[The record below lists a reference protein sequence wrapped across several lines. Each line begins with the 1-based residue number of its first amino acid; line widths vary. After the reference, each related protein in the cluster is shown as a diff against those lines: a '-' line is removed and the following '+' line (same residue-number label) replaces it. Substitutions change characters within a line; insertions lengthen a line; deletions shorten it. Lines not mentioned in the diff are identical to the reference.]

1 MNKILIM
8 GLALLAP
15 FFYSCDFTPRI
26 HKEVLKA
33 QNLIAKQEYQKAIDN
48 YEKILVKNPPN
59 ELKTKILYQIGD
71 LYSLYLSKNK
81 KSLKY
86 YQEIKEITDSP
97 LWLVKTEERL
107 GDINFLYLQDYE
119 KSLTSYKLLSEF
131 RPKLQ
136 KQDFYRFRY
145 GLSLLNLDN
154 LYEAANIFKE
164 ISEEKNSDYNIQS
177 IYQLGLIQFQ
187 IKNWKGAVKYLNDYI
202 KLESR
207 RDNIVQAKFLM
218 ANAYETM
225 EELKIAYNIYYSIL
239 GEYPNT
245 EVVNQRLESIYKRRI
260 ARKR

>member
-1 MNKILIM
+1 M

-48 YEKILVKNPPN
+48 YEKILKKNPPK
-59 ELKTKILYQIGD
+59 ELKIKVLYQIGD
-71 LYSLYLSKNK
+71 LYSLYLAKNK
-81 KSLKY
+81 ESLKY
-86 YQEIKEITDSP
+86 YREIKEISDSP

-107 GDINFLYLQDYE
+107 GDIYFAYLEDYE
-119 KSLTSYKLLSEF
+119 KSRKSYKLLSEF

-136 KQDFYRFRY
+136 RQDFYKFRY
-145 GLSLLNLDN
+145 GQSLMNLDH
-154 LYEAANIFKE
+154 LYEAAEVFRIIRDDNT
-164 ISEEKNSDYNIQS
+164 SEYNVRS
-177 IYQLGLIQFQ
+177 IYYLGLIQFQ
-187 IKNWKGAVKYLNDYI
+187 NKNWKGAVKFLNDYI
-202 KLESR
+202 RKERR
-207 RDNIVQAKFLM
+207 RDNIVQAKFIM

-245 EVVNQRLESIYKRRI
+245 EIVSQRLESIYNRRI